1 MSHSSK
7 PSTGTRSRTE
17 DDIPCTPLLIFKM
30 GLLIVGVLSIP
41 VIILLDATDRLHYIP
56 EDFLLYYFLLVVF
69 TVVIFPTD
77 RKGQTY

>member
-1 MSHSSK
+1 
-7 PSTGTRSRTE
+7 
-17 DDIPCTPLLIFKM
+17 M